1 MRNKALALLLVVLTT
16 SCSASREDGQAPQ
29 KATDYELGFAAVQYT
44 LAAMEANVQ
53 KAGQDTTKDESIQKR
68 HKDEANSLEE
78 ISSKYKNNSNVDSIP
93 ARFYLD
99 LGKTG
104 VWDMTAKLTIGILS
118 IDSIKRERLSDY
130 NYVLEMAKKE
140 GFCDPNRDRAY
151 FDKASESVKTF
162 LGNETHRTNVFPQNL
177 LVILCTFATT
187 ILLTLAIEHKVI
199 PLLRRRR
206 RDAMDAQSTRGDM
219 EKKTVRELSEEDKNQ
234 LKLSGKNKFKQTP
247 TGDVPP
253 KCTDEKAAPVTP
265 SHEAKTKPDK
275 ASPKAQS
282 PISESSHSK
291 QDEVWHARIVK
302 ACLEECGEDDAR
314 KRFTIKK
321 EGNGFSFT
329 FSGGE
334 KKAINNPDELK
345 VCCKITGSG
354 KSGIKTKQKGICEMT
369 PSSSNKKTW
378 TVTKKTEIEF
388 F

>member
-16 SCSASREDGQAPQ
+16 SCSASHEDGQAPK
-29 KATDYELGFAAVQYT
+29 KATDYELGYTAVQYT

-53 KAGQDTTKDESIQKR
+53 KAKQDTTNDESIKKR
-68 HKDEANSLEE
+68 HEYEANSLKE

-104 VWDMTAKLTIGILS
+104 VWNMTAKLTIGILS
-118 IDSIKRERLSDY
+118 IDSIKRDSLSDY
-130 NYVLEMAKKE
+130 KYVLKEAKMQ
-140 GFCDPNRDRAY
+140 GFCDESRDRSY
-151 FDKASESVKTF
+151 FNKAKESVKSF
-162 LGNETHRTNVFPQNL
+162 LDNETHRTNDFPQNL

-187 ILLTLAIEHKVI
+187 ILLTLATEHKVI

-206 RDAMDAQSTRGDM
+206 RDAMDAQSTHGDM
-219 EKKTVRELSEEDKNQ
+219 EKKTVSELSEEDKNQ
-234 LKLSGKNKFKQTP
+234 IKLSNKNKSKQTP

-253 KCTDEKAAPVTP
+253 QCTDVKAAPFTP

-275 ASPKAQS
+275 ASSKAQS

-291 QDEVWHARIVK
+291 QDEVWHARIVN
-302 ACLEECGEDDAR
+302 AGLEECGEDDAR

-321 EGNGFSFT
+321 EGNVFSFT

-369 PSSSNKKTW
+369 ASSSNKKTW
-378 TVTKKTEIEF
+378 AVTKKTEIEF